1 MVISN
6 LNISQSTLKR
16 VQNLS
21 SKEYTLN
28 NNDLIIFSVYLP
40 NFSEIQDELSLF
52 LSSKEIK
59 KSERFYKD
67 VDRSRFVIYRSIL
80 KFMLAAYTKLDVKNI
95 NLSLDFNKKPY
106 LASHPYLFFNISH
119 SEDYAVIAISNK
131 KIGIDIEYMSEDF
144 KYTELLPDIFDN
156 NEIVSIENSA
166 NTKETF
172 YTLWTRK
179 EAFVKALGKGI
190 DEDFKYIPCLEGK
203 HTVDY
208 DLLKSDQDWEVV
220 SFDLTNKY
228 VGSIAFESNSIIPKN
243 LLLHTIPNTMKEL
256 SEMAQ
261 KING

>member
-1 MVISN
+1 MSN
-6 LNISQSTLKR
+6 LSISSSYLNR
-16 VQNLS
+16 VKFIS
-21 SKEYTLN
+21 SKDYALKAN
-28 NNDLIIFSVYLP
+28 NLLIFNIYLP
-40 NFSEIQDELSLF
+40 NFNHIKDELSLF

-59 KSERFYKD
+59 KSESFYKD
-67 VDRSRFVIYRSIL
+67 IDRSRFIIYRSIL
-80 KFMLAAYTKLDVKNI
+80 KFILAAYTKLDVKNI

-106 LASHPYLFFNISH
+106 LESHPYLFFNISH

-144 KYTELLPDIFDN
+144 KYTELLPDIFGN

>member
-1 MVISN
+1 MSN
-6 LNISQSTLKR
+6 LSISSSYLNR
-16 VQNLS
+16 VKFIS
-21 SKEYTLN
+21 SKDYALKA
-28 NNDLIIFSVYLP
+28 NDLLIFNIYLP
-40 NFSEIQDELSLF
+40 NFNHIKDELSLF
-52 LSSKEIK
+52 LSYKEIK

-67 VDRSRFVIYRSIL
+67 IDRSRFIIYRSIL
-80 KFMLAAYTKLDVKNI
+80 KFILAAYTKLDVKNI

-106 LASHPYLFFNISH
+106 LESHPYLFFNISH

-144 KYTELLPDIFDN
+144 KYTDLLPDIFDN
-156 NEIVSIENSA
+156 SEILSIENAA
-166 NTKETF
+166 NTKESF

-190 DEDFKYIPCLEGK
+190 DEEFKYIPCLEGK

>member
-6 LNISQSTLKR
+6 LNVSRSNLKR

-21 SKEYTLN
+21 SKDFILN

-40 NFSEIQDELSLF
+40 NFSKIKDELSLF
-52 LSSKEIK
+52 LNSKEIK
-59 KSERFYKD
+59 KSQHFYKD
-67 VDRSRFVIYRSIL
+67 EDRSRYVIYRAIL
-80 KFMLAAYTKLDVKNI
+80 KILLAAYTKLDFKNI

-106 LASHPYLFFNISH
+106 LESHPYLFFNISH
-119 SEDYAVIAISNK
+119 SEDYAVMAISNR
-131 KIGIDIEYMSEDF
+131 KIGIDVEYMSEDF
-144 KYTELLPDIFDN
+144 KYTDLLPDIFDKS
-156 NEIVSIENSA
+156 EIVSIENAA

-208 DLLKSDQDWEVV
+208 DLLKSDQDWEVL
-220 SFDLTNKY
+220 SFYLTNKY
-228 VGSIAFESNSIIPKN
+228 AGSIAFESSSTFPKN
-243 LLLHTIPNTMKEL
+243 LLLYTIPNTMKEL
-256 SEMAQ
+256 HEMTQ
-261 KING
+261 IING